1 MARRSESSGSPS
13 PPAEP
18 LPLTMPQAA
27 QATSLQ
33 LRRRFVFRG
42 NAAAFGGRFVRPD
55 DVFLEMPGASSLSVV
70 GGRSVAAFRGPAE
83 NFKGYLS
90 FDSATTFAEGK
101 FDDREKAIAL
111 THGKVKEETLVTST
125 RVRAEI
131 KGLTVG
137 TEKRLTVGRM
147 VAELRSTSPR
157 RGASEPPIPVG
168 EVAIDDLAID
178 GYKLRVIF
186 DAKVFVEHDTHA
198 KLLRMVTKASFAKKY
213 GPQFFANRAGSIKKR
228 KQIHATL
235 AARIEWEGEKN
246 PRAEIVAN
254 NLVVVKDFG
263 KIFLGEILINA
274 GSRRLTLMRL
284 ELGSDGGGMA
294 GGPDVDINGGY
305 SP

>member
-1 MARRSESSGSPS
+1 MARRSESTGSPS

-70 GGRSVAAFRGPAE
+70 GGRSVATFRGPAE

-101 FDDREKAIAL
+101 FDDRKQAIAL
-111 THGKVKEETLVTST
+111 THGKVREETLVTST

-131 KGLTVG
+131 NRLTVG

-157 RGASEPPIPVG
+157 RGASEPTIPVG
-168 EVAIDDLAID
+168 EVEIGGLAID
-178 GYKLRVIF
+178 GFGLRVIF
-186 DAKVFVEHDTHA
+186 DSDPVRRTRYARQAAAHDREGRRSRSSTA
-198 KLLRMVTKASFAKKY
+198 RSSSPIARDRSRSASRSTRRSPPGSSGRARRIQ
-213 GPQFFANRAGSIKKR
+213 GPRS
-228 KQIHATL
+228 
-235 AARIEWEGEKN
+235 
-246 PRAEIVAN
+246 
-254 NLVVVKDFG
+254 
-263 KIFLGEILINA
+263 
-274 GSRRLTLMRL
+274 
-284 ELGSDGGGMA
+284 
-294 GGPDVDINGGY
+294 
-305 SP
+305 SPTTSSS

>member
-1 MARRSESSGSPS
+1 
-13 PPAEP
+13 
-18 LPLTMPQAA
+18 MPQAA

-70 GGRSVAAFRGPAE
+70 GGRSVATFRGPAE

-90 FDSATTFAEGK
+90 FDSATTFAEGQ
-101 FDDREKAIAL
+101 FDDRKQAIAL
-111 THGKVKEETLVTST
+111 THGKVREETLVTST

-131 KGLTVG
+131 NRLTVG
-137 TEKRLTVGRM
+137 TEKRLTIGRM
-147 VAELRSTSPR
+147 VAELRSISPR
-157 RGASEPPIPVG
+157 RGASEPTIPVG
-168 EVAIDDLAID
+168 EVEIGGLAID
-178 GYKLRVIF
+178 GFGLRVIF
-186 DAKVFVEHDTHA
+186 DSTPFVEHDTHA
-198 KLLRMVTKASFAKKY
+198 KLLRMISKAAFAKQY
-213 GPQFFANRAGSIKKR
+213 GPQFFANRAGSIKQR

-263 KIFLGEILINA
+263 KIFFGEILINA

-284 ELGSDGGGMA
+284 ELGSDGGGRREGRTSTSMA
-294 GGPDVDINGGY
+294 AY

>member
-1 MARRSESSGSPS
+1 
-13 PPAEP
+13 
-18 LPLTMPQAA
+18 MPQPA

-70 GGRSVAAFRGPAE
+70 GGRSVATFRGPAE

-90 FDSATTFAEGK
+90 FDSATTFAEGQ
-101 FDDREKAIAL
+101 FDDRKQAIAL
-111 THGKVKEETLVTST
+111 THGKVREETLVTST

-131 KGLTVG
+131 NRLTVG
-137 TEKRLTVGRM
+137 TEKRLTIGRM
-147 VAELRSTSPR
+147 VAELRSISPR
-157 RGASEPPIPVG
+157 RGASEPTIPVG
-168 EVAIDDLAID
+168 EVEISGLAID
-178 GYKLRVIF
+178 GFGLRVIF
-186 DAKVFVEHDTHA
+186 DSTPFVEHDTHA
-198 KLLRMVTKASFAKKY
+198 KLARMISKAAFAKQY
-213 GPQFFANRAGSIKKR
+213 GPQFFANRAGSIKQR

-246 PRAEIVAN
+246 PRAEIAAN

-263 KIFLGEILINA
+263 KIFFGEILINA
-274 GSRRLTLMRL
+274 GSRRLTLLRL
-284 ELGSDGGGMA
+284 ELGSDGGGQA
-294 GGPDVDINGGY
+294 GGPDVDINGSF